1 MLVAG
6 WCLHISHIPKAG
18 VTVTTTSPSARLKA
32 LGSNSTAIR
41 LQSARR
47 GVQVRQEVAARLC
60 LLGSWAALAGLIS
73 LALGHL
79 LLVLL
84 IHFHHRLSS
93 EVERECGSDQWKKSD
108 LNHCVVEHGCF
119 GLASRSITVLELA
132 TDSAVASGNGHTSG
146 KYTASLHDNGR
157 SDPCKCSVHE
167 RGRATTTEL
176 VRLRVDVR
184 VAGKHA
190 DVWDFDVVEEQE
202 AIVHG
207 VVTEFGANVTNV
219 DVLEWLVGLQ
229 IADLDAEGSRAVGLA
244 LDDQLRHDDCVVGS
258 AAQRTN
264 PPFARREMGRV
275 DGEGLVVL
283 IPGGGCLETTDVGA
297 VAQLCLRIAADD
309 LVVVGFGE
317 PHFLL
322 LGGTLLAECD
332 LNRERR
338 VSVWGMT
345 RTLNMLSWRP

>member
-1 MLVAG
+1 
-6 WCLHISHIPKAG
+6 
-18 VTVTTTSPSARLKA
+18 VTTTSPSARLKA
-32 LGSNSTAIR
+32 LGSNGTAQR
-41 LQSARR
+41 LKSARR
-47 GVQVRQEVAARLC
+47 GVQVRQEVTARLC
-60 LLGSWAALAGLIS
+60 FLGSWAALAGLIS

-84 IHFHHRLSS
+84 VHIHHRLSS
-93 EVERECGSDQWKKSD
+93 EVERECGSDQREQSD

-132 TDSAVASGNGHTSG
+132 TDSAVASGDGHTSG

-202 AIVHG
+202 TIVHG

-219 DVLEWLVGLQ
+219 DVLERLVGLQ

-264 PPFARREMGRV
+264 PPFACREMRRV
-275 DGEGLVVL
+275 DGEGFVVL
-283 IPGGGCLETTDVGA
+283 VPGGGCLETTNVGA

-317 PHFLL
+317 PYFLL
-322 LGGTLLAECD
+322 LGGTLLAERD
-332 LNRERR
+332 LNRKRR